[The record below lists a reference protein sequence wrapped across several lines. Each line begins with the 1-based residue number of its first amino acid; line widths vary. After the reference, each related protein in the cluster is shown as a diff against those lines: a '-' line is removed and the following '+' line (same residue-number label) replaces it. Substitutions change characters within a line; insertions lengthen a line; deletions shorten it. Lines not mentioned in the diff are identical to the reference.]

1 MNPPHRVLRF
11 DSLLVGDDW
20 RRDVEVEVDSRG
32 RIASMG
38 SDAAARDPKSE
49 AGDAETARGVE
60 MDSPRR
66 AETATR
72 SVEEIAGWA
81 VPGVPNIHSHAFQRG
96 LAGLAEGPGVQPTSG
111 LAKGPAA
118 RAGVSAGPGHA
129 EAPGTFWSW
138 RQVMYEFLR
147 HLTPD
152 DVAAIAAQLYVEL
165 LRAGFTCV
173 GEFHYLHRAPDGR
186 AYDDPAEMSRRLLD
200 AADRAGI
207 GLVHVPVAYQIG
219 GFGGEA
225 LEGGQRRFRM
235 DLDGLARL
243 RESLE
248 PAFRGRDNRRLG
260 WGFHSLRAVQEGAF
274 GEAAALLDERPG
286 APVHIHVAEQ
296 EREVL
301 ECVAARGSRPV
312 EWLLDHAPVDD
323 RWCLVHAT
331 HADEAELTSVAR
343 SGAVVGLCPS
353 TEANLGDGVFPL
365 RAFAALGGR
374 FGIGTDSHVARSP
387 VEELRTL
394 EYGQRLFLK
403 TRRVLGGATGAG
415 GGLLRHAWRSG
426 SRALAWN
433 GGEAAVGRRADFV
446 VLDPEHPA
454 LIGRSGHAVLDSWV
468 FSGTESPVKD
478 VWVSGQRVVEGGRH
492 LREDEVGRAFVRA
505 MKGLARRM

>member
-1 MNPPHRVLRF
+1 MNPSHPTLRF
-11 DSLLVGDDW
+11 DRLLVRDNW
-20 RRDVEVEVDSRG
+20 RRDVEVEVDDRG
-32 RIASMG
+32 RIAAMASSPTSG
-38 SDAAARDPKSE
+38 GPEPAA
-49 AGDAETARGVE
+49 GGVE
-60 MDSPRR
+60 KAGGVGGDGPSR
-66 AETATR
+66 AEAASR
-72 SVEEIAGWA
+72 NVEEIAGWA
-81 VPGVPNIHSHAFQRG
+81 VPGVPNVHSHAFQRG
-96 LAGLAEGPGVQPTSG
+96 LAGLAEGPGGRPTPG
-111 LAKGPAA
+111 LARAA
-118 RAGVSAGPGHA
+118 GASTEMSPGPGLA

-152 DVAAIAAQLYVEL
+152 DMAAIAAQLYVEL

-186 AYDDPAEMSRRLLD
+186 SYDDPAEMSRRLLE

-235 DLDGLARL
+235 DVDGLARL

-248 PAFRGRDNRRLG
+248 PAFRGRDDRLLG
-260 WGFHSLRAVQEGAF
+260 WGLHSLRAVPEGAF
-274 GEAAALLDERPG
+274 AEAEPLLGERPR

-312 EWLLDHAPVDD
+312 RWLLDHAPVDD

-331 HADEAELTSVAR
+331 HADQEELAAVAR

-353 TEANLGDGVFPL
+353 TEANLGDGLFPL

-374 FGIGTDSHVARSP
+374 FGIGTDSHMARSP

-394 EYGQRLFLK
+394 EYGQRLSLK
-403 TRRVLGGATGAG
+403 TRRVLRGASGAG
-415 GGLLRHAWRSG
+415 GALLGHAWRSG

-454 LIGRSGHAVLDSWV
+454 LAGRSGHAVLDSWV

-478 VWVSGQRVVEGGRH
+478 VWVSGRRVVEGGH
-492 LREDEVGRAFVRA
+492 HAREEEVGRAFVRA
-505 MKGLARRM
+505 MKGLAQRM